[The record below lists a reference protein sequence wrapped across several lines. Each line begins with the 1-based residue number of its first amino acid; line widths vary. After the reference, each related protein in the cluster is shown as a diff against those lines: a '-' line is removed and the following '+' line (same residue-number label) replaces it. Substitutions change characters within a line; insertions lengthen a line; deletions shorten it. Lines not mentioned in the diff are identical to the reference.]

1 MTSEPAARLL
11 AIAALAVPW
20 VALAIAGADPWLLAG
35 LAVLVVGGAV
45 GIVTTPLR
53 QHPSEVRELTD
64 ALDRVDRD
72 VHEATLGWAA
82 EVTRAETAGRF
93 REEFV
98 AAVRHELRTPLNA
111 ILGFADVLLEEVDG
125 PLEPRQRED
134 VEAIRSAGEYLS
146 ELVQAVLAEWS
157 PRRGTPLPIAYVD
170 VAALFGRVARILEG
184 QLAGRPIELRVDVP
198 DDLEGPIADE
208 RRLRQ
213 ALINLGTNALRATER
228 GDVSF
233 EARAEGDHVRLTVRD
248 SGSGIDP
255 DALPT
260 LFTPFVQAG
269 PAGAREGGTGLGLA
283 IVREL
288 VEWHGGYVEV
298 ETKRS
303 EGTAISIY
311 LRRSVG

>member
-1 MTSEPAARLL
+1 MSTERAVRLL
-11 AIAALAVPW
+11 GVLATAVPW
-20 VALAIAGADPWLLAG
+20 IALAWAGADPWLLGG
-35 LAVLVVGGAV
+35 LAVLLLA
-45 GIVTTPLR
+45 GIVSIATSPLR
-53 QHPSEVRELTD
+53 RHPSSHPELAA
-64 ALDRVDRD
+64 ALDDVDAAIA
-72 VHEATLGWAA
+72 EATEGWAA
-82 EVTRAETAGRF
+82 KVTRAETAGRF

-134 VEAIRSAGEYLS
+134 VEAIRSAGGYLS
-146 ELVQAVLAEWS
+146 ELVQAVLSEWS

-170 VAALFGRVARILEG
+170 VGALLGQVARILEG
-184 QLAGRPIELRVDVP
+184 QLVGRDLRIVVDVP
-198 DDLEGPIADE
+198 SDLKGPIADE

-213 ALINLGTNALRATER
+213 ALINLGTNALRATEEGEVR
-228 GDVSF
+228 F
-233 EARAEGDHVRLTVRD
+233 EARAEADRVRLTVRD
-248 SGSGIDP
+248 TGRGIDP

-269 PAGAREGGTGLGLA
+269 VPASREGGTGLGLS

-288 VEWHGGYVEV
+288 VEWHGGHIEV
-298 ETKRS
+298 ETKQG
-303 EGTAISIY
+303 EGTAISLL